1 MKHYLF
7 SKFLML
13 VAVAIG
19 LVSCAQSYSTSDSD
33 NIVDLQLLNSDS
45 DSEFS
50 KLRQIEFSQQK
61 SKAQK
66 FLELNKNYNQDLVF
80 MIDMKQPSGNYR
92 FFVHSFKKDSVIES
106 GLVAHGSGSV
116 IYGSDSLTFSNTPDS
131 YQSSLG
137 NYRIGKTYVGN
148 FGKSYKLHGLDDS
161 NSKAYQRYVVLH
173 PYSAVPDEEQE
184 FPIMESLGCPMVSEN
199 FAKKLYKIIDSSA
212 KSILMVIYY

>member
-50 KLRQIEFSQQK
+50 KLRQIAFSQQK